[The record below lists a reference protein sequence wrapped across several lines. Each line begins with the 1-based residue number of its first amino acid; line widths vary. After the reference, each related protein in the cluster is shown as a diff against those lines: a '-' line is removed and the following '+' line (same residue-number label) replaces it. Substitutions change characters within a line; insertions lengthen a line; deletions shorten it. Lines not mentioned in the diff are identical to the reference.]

1 MESTER
7 KNNSRTNGSQDYM
20 EDVDEDESESD
31 SNNNNDNGAGGV
43 AETVIRIPH
52 FSVAEYEA
60 GLVTRYDEVIDVRTP
75 LEFAEDRIPGAV
87 NWPVLSNEERA
98 TVGTLYARWQHH
110 FTIIAATDTFNFAR
124 DKMAGRRL
132 GAALISRNIS
142 DHIINNLEKKSGND
156 DFSSV
161 LGLIIFNNQ

>member
-7 KNNSRTNGSQDYM
+7 KNIRRTNGSQDYM

-156 DFSSV
+156 NFNV
-161 LGLIIFNNQ
+161 LCLIFNNQ

>member
-7 KNNSRTNGSQDYM
+7 KNISRTNGSQDYM

-110 FTIIAATDTFNFAR
+110 FIIVATSTDT
-124 DKMAGRRL
+124 
-132 GAALISRNIS
+132 
-142 DHIINNLEKKSGND
+142 
-156 DFSSV
+156 
-161 LGLIIFNNQ
+161 

>member
-1 MESTER
+1 MESSER
-7 KNNSRTNGSQDYM
+7 KKGSRTNGTADYM
-20 EDVDEDESESD
+20 EDVEEDESD
-31 SNNNNDNGAGGV
+31 TNNNGASAGGV

-98 TVGTLYARWQHH
+98 TVGTLYAR
-110 FTIIAATDTFNFAR
+110 
-124 DKMAGRRL
+124 
-132 GAALISRNIS
+132 
-142 DHIINNLEKKSGND
+142 
-156 DFSSV
+156 
-161 LGLIIFNNQ
+161 